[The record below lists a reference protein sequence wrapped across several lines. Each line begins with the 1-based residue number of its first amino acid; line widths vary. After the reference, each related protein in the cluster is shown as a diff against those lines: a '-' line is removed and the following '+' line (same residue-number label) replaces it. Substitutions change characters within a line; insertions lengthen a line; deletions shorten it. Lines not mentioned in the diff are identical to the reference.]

1 MSVYLNCDASI
12 NATLAATLLTIDVTR
27 ERMRKT
33 AIAFEYN
40 NDFGKYL
47 DARMKH
53 FNGNG
58 LAGEAVTAVQGKL
71 DAVKGVMVQNIE
83 VSVRGSK
90 RCSRFACV
98 LASTI
103 PRSFRYIISFFRLE

>member
-1 MSVYLNCDASI
+1 MYRRSSVTNCNPPRLFVSFAIFVAASVLLLRCSQFDIVHTYLQ
-12 NATLAATLLTIDVTR
+12 
-27 ERMRKT
+27 T

-83 VSVRGSK
+83 VG
-90 RCSRFACV
+90 A
-98 LASTI
+98 
-103 PRSFRYIISFFRLE
+103 

>member
-1 MSVYLNCDASI
+1 MYHLPESSIELSVLVCLNCDASTV
-12 NATLAATLLTIDVTR
+12 APLAGALLTFDVTQR
-27 ERMRKT
+27 LKT

-83 VSVRGSK
+83 VRAPFMH
-90 RCSRFACV
+90 CFA
-98 LASTI
+98 L
-103 PRSFRYIISFFRLE
+103 F

>member
-1 MSVYLNCDASI
+1 MLFPLLPLLLLRCSHFDIVHTYLQ
-12 NATLAATLLTIDVTR
+12 
-27 ERMRKT
+27 T

-83 VSVRGSK
+83 VG
-90 RCSRFACV
+90 A
-98 LASTI
+98 
-103 PRSFRYIISFFRLE
+103 